1 MCISVRQMTE
11 SEVDLIIDYFH
22 ASPTEHLELIGVDPA
37 RLPQP
42 EAWRSYYAATFQQ
55 PVETR
60 ETLLLTWLDDD
71 RPVGFSS
78 ADKIAYGDHAHM
90 HLHVTTPGDRR
101 RGLGVEAVKRSVALY
116 FEQLKL
122 KRLFCKPHALN
133 AAPNLALGRVQIPE
147 DSRHHA
153 RTAELPP
160 AGRALGDH
168 PARGAG
174 HGCLAKAPSR
184 ASRPAR
190 PGSDRRTAP
199 RASTR
204 AR

>member
-1 MCISVRQMTE
+1 MSLSVRLMAE

-122 KRLFCKPHALN
+122 KRLFCEPHALN
-133 AAPNLALGRVQIPE
+133 AAPNRTLPSAGFKYLKTHVTTPGPLNFRQPVARWVITRPEALGT
-147 DSRHHA
+147 DA
-153 RTAELPP
+153 
-160 AGRALGDH
+160 
-168 PARGAG
+168 
-174 HGCLAKAPSR
+174 
-184 ASRPAR
+184 
-190 PGSDRRTAP
+190 
-199 RASTR
+199 
-204 AR
+204 